1 MFEKLKSKN
10 KEVLEEDE
18 FDFDGTDADET
29 VEESDETDEFEIA
42 EAEEKLDEIEDA
54 GDVDVSEAI
63 KNFDNSVSSHEPS
76 APALSDSEHAFIE
89 FCDVRKTYKMGETEI
104 HALDGVNFSIDQGEF
119 VIIAGASGAGKSTIL
134 NILGGMD
141 TLTSGQIF
149 VDGNEVSK
157 YDNKKLILYRR
168 YDVGFVFQFYNLVQ
182 NLTAKENVELATQV
196 SKNPLD
202 IMETIAA
209 VGLSERASN
218 FPSQLSGGEQ
228 QRVAIARAL
237 AKNPK
242 LLLCDEPT
250 GALDYNTGK
259 AILKLL
265 QDTARS
271 TGMTVI
277 IITHNLALTDIGDKV
292 IKVKNG
298 RIESISLNDNPK
310 SIEDVEW

>member
-1 MFEKLKSKN
+1 MFDNSNPVEKQVDDQ
-10 KEVLEEDE
+10 EVTLNDL
-18 FDFDGTDADET
+18 A
-29 VEESDETDEFEIA
+29 ESEA
-42 EAEEKLDEIEDA
+42 VEAEEEAEEI
-54 GDVDVSEAI
+54 DVAEAI
-63 KNFDNSVSSHEPS
+63 EHFEQAASRSDNSDMPGGHS
-76 APALSDSEHAFIE
+76 FIE
-89 FCDVRKTYKMGETEI
+89 FSDVRKTYKMGETEI
-104 HALDGVNFSIDQGEF
+104 HALDGVNFNINQGEF
-119 VIIAGASGAGKSTIL
+119 VIIVGASGAGKSTIL

-141 TLTSGQIF
+141 TLTSGNIW

-157 YDNKKLILYRR
+157 YDNKQLILYRR

-182 NLTAKENVELATQV
+182 NLTARENVELATQV

-202 IMETIAA
+202 IAETINA
-209 VGLSERASN
+209 VGLTERANN

-271 TGMTVI
+271 SGMTVI
-277 IITHNLALTDIGDKV
+277 IITHNYALTEIGDKV

-298 RIESISLNDNPK
+298 LIESISLNENPK
-310 SIEDVEW
+310 SIMDVEW

>member
-10 KEVLEEDE
+10 AKALEDDE
-18 FDFDGTDADET
+18 FAFDE
-29 VEESDETDEFEIA
+29 VEETNSEADAQIA
-42 EAEEKLDEIEDA
+42 E
-54 GDVDVSEAI
+54 DVADNSDDSNNANKVDMSEAI
-63 KNFDNSVSSHEPS
+63 KNFDDVAPSDEIKTNSN
-76 APALSDSEHAFIE
+76 HAFIE
-89 FCDVRKTYKMGETEI
+89 FNDVRKIYKMGETEI

-141 TLTSGQIF
+141 TLTSGEIW

-157 YDNKKLILYRR
+157 YDNKRLILYRR

-182 NLTAKENVELATQV
+182 NLTARENVELATQV

-202 IMETIAA
+202 IMETIDA
-209 VGLSERASN
+209 VGLNKRANN